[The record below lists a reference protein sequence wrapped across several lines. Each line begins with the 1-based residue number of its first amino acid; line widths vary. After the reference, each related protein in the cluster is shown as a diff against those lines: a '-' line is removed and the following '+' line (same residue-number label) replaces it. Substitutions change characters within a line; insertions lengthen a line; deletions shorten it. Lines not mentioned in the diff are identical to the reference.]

1 MSSWGATWKKYSRHD
16 FWSCWCWRHEAVGTM
31 CPESKRSS
39 WTLSSQCVQIC
50 GFGSMGLACKRF
62 PAKFFLLWEA
72 RFKTWEYWENYT
84 IIYSI
89 ITIHRGILRA
99 FPMCVAMLATQG
111 SLFLAHF
118 GCRRTRPES
127 TLICN
132 ERSILK
138 YVESLCR
145 IQPKLTNKTRTA
157 LTGKKWAIRFIPFFA
172 SSRMRGS
179 WIFGSLK
186 HFALSADVS
195 NLNLLQL
202 NSHDIY
208 MSRLV
213 QSIAQYIYICVCVR
227 ENINRY
233 FPGKPGAGVS
243 KLKRLWPIERSK
255 DWAYRMRASLLS
267 IAATS
272 SLDLSI
278 WWHVFWILNLSHFI
292 WSHRIAASLGNCSL
306 HPIVTAVC
314 VIPSHLNSSHVF
326 SAFFHLISSHPISCP
341 LSLSQGERKSG
352 WTTGQT
358 PTRGGGGGRKRL
370 IQPTRRKPNPHVKDP
385 NLT

>member
-1 MSSWGATWKKYSRHD
+1 M
-16 FWSCWCWRHEAVGTM
+16 
-31 CPESKRSS
+31 
-39 WTLSSQCVQIC
+39 
-50 GFGSMGLACKRF
+50 
-62 PAKFFLLWEA
+62 
-72 RFKTWEYWENYT
+72 
-84 IIYSI
+84 
-89 ITIHRGILRA
+89 
-99 FPMCVAMLATQG
+99 
-111 SLFLAHF
+111 
-118 GCRRTRPES
+118 
-127 TLICN
+127 
-132 ERSILK
+132 
-138 YVESLCR
+138 
-145 IQPKLTNKTRTA
+145 
-157 LTGKKWAIRFIPFFA
+157 
-172 SSRMRGS
+172 
-179 WIFGSLK
+179 
-186 HFALSADVS
+186 
-195 NLNLLQL
+195 
-202 NSHDIY
+202 
-208 MSRLV
+208 
-213 QSIAQYIYICVCVR
+213 R

-358 PTRGGGGGRKRL
+358 PTRGGGGRTEAPDTTHKAKAKPAREGPKPDL
-370 IQPTRRKPNPHVKDP
+370 ERRHAWNRGPMGG
-385 NLT
+385 